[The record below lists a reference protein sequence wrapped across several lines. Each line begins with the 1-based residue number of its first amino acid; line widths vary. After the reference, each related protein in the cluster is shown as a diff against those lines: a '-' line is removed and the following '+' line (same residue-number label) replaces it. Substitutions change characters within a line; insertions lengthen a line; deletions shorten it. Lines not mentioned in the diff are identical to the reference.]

1 MKEHH
6 SSGQRFLG
14 GVTLSLTA
22 IGQIAVSFPR
32 LCGDRFSIVE
42 RTVAVSANSNNSAM
56 VGIATVLWIGGLVE
70 LLTTRRGGRVLISSV
85 CAAGS
90 QLARG
95 VGVGASGA
103 WVGARREKENRKTE
117 W

>member
-22 IGQIAVSFPR
+22 IGQIAFSFPR

-56 VGIATVLWIGGLVE
+56 VPAHAARWVVLGGLVE
-70 LLTTRRGGRVLISSV
+70 LAYHTRQGGRVKISSV

-90 QLARG
+90 QLAR
-95 VGVGASGA
+95 VLWADRTTMTLYYV
-103 WVGARREKENRKTE
+103 V
-117 W
+117 